1 MDFLKSALYRP
12 GPWDML
18 VWHWLSL
25 FALVLVAMVVGWL
38 LGALTRTLLGAIA
51 SRTRSPWNGALLRR
65 AGGPVTL
72 AWALLVFALLLPLL
86 GLHPVPHS
94 LVLRGVR
101 AAATITVFWGLWR
114 AVAVASE
121 ALGASRWALASV
133 SARSVI
139 LIGAR
144 LARTLVGIAG
154 VITALAILGYPI
166 AGVLAGLG
174 IGGIAVAFA
183 AQKTL
188 ENLFGSLSLAVDQP
202 IRVGDSVKAD
212 DVLGTVEEIGLRSTR
227 FRTPDR
233 TIVSIPNGRVADMK
247 LESFSARDR
256 MRLACTIGLVYGTT
270 AAQMRNVLAEIER
283 ALRAHPK
290 VWPDAM
296 TVRFKD
302 LGPSSLDI
310 EVAAWFEVPE
320 SEFPSIRQEML
331 LQFLEVV
338 EKAGTAFAFPTR
350 TVHVASAPAS
360 PTALPPPR

>member
-1 MDFLKSALYRP
+1 MIELLRSALLRP
-12 GPWDML
+12 GPRDVLLWQ
-18 VWHWLSL
+18 WLSL
-25 FALVLVAMVVGWL
+25 FALLLVAIVVGWL
-38 LGALTRTLLGAIA
+38 LGALTRALLGAIA

-65 AGGPVTL
+65 AGGPVTV

-86 GLHPVPHS
+86 ALPAAAHS
-94 LVLRGVR
+94 VVLRALH
-101 AAATITVFWGLWR
+101 AAATVTVFWALWR

-121 ALGASRWALASV
+121 ALGASRWALNSV

-154 VITALAILGYPI
+154 VITALSILGYPI

-202 IRVGDSVKAD
+202 IRVGDSVKVD

-247 LESFSARDR
+247 LESFTARDR
-256 MRLACTIGLVYGTT
+256 MRLACTIGLVHGTT
-270 AAQMRNVLAEIER
+270 AAQMRAVLAEIER
-283 ALRAHPK
+283 ALRAHPR

-320 SEFPSIRQEML
+320 PEFPLIRQEML
-331 LQFLEVV
+331 LQFLEAV
-338 EKAGTAFAFPTR
+338 EKAGTTLAFPTR
-350 TVHVASAPAS
+350 TVHVVAMPAS
-360 PTALPPPR
+360 PRQA